1 MTDASEKG
9 LAPDF
14 RFLEFGLAP
23 LRPIDPEL
31 LVTGDDD
38 VDGFV
43 LSLALAY
50 NDIKTIHWM
59 NFLLQKHQPADT
71 STISPEAAQWNG
83 MRVQAARWLM
93 ALAHEI
99 LHAIAHA
106 KDKRVLDR
114 AAVRKA
120 VRSLPAP
127 YATLWKELI
136 AVSSSSSGRGV
147 NLRPYLRNLRNSV
160 AFHYAYPASLLK
172 GRNQNAGLS
181 NRTPTFSMS
190 CTRQSPL

>member
-1 MTDASEKG
+1 VTDASEKG

-71 STISPEAAQWNG
+71 STISPEAAVERN
-83 MRVQAARWLM
+83 AR
-93 ALAHEI
+93 
-99 LHAIAHA
+99 
-106 KDKRVLDR
+106 
-114 AAVRKA
+114 
-120 VRSLPAP
+120 
-127 YATLWKELI
+127 
-136 AVSSSSSGRGV
+136 SSSTMADGAGSRDPPRDSPCERQESSRSSGGAESRQIASGSV
-147 NLRPYLRNLRNSV
+147 RNAVEGTDS
-160 AFHYAYPASLLK
+160 
-172 GRNQNAGLS
+172 
-181 NRTPTFSMS
+181 
-190 CTRQSPL
+190 RQQ